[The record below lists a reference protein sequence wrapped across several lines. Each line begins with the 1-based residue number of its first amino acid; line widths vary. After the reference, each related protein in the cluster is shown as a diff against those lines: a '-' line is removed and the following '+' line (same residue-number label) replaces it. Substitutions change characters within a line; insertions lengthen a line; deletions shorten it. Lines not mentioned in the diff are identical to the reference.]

1 MLTQIHRW
9 DYLGQKCSDLVLWHT
24 TLISALRR
32 LRQACEFK
40 KSLVYMVNTKSA
52 GDCVSKKKMQTQKV
66 VYFRNVLKEGFF
78 QSSYKLNLQTA
89 PSCRK

>member
-52 GDCVSKKKMQTQKV
+52 GDCVSKKKIQTQKV
-66 VYFRNVLKEGFF
+66 VYFRNGSKRKKV
-78 QSSYKLNLQTA
+78 SSRLLLLAEN
-89 PSCRK
+89 S